1 MGRPG
6 KDGNLPADDGK
17 PTTKKGLKVNIM
29 LLINDI
35 LKTDL
40 DGGEYIAHCTDG
52 NNYEATYNA
61 ELKNMFFCIPADV
74 EVLGYSKK

>member
-29 LLINDI
+29 KQWTVEEL
-35 LKTDL
+35 
-40 DGGEYIAHCTDG
+40 
-52 NNYEATYNA
+52 YN
-61 ELKNMFFCIPADV
+61 LWRNR
-74 EVLGYSKK
+74 GYSKKEAQAMAEKDYNEMHRRKSQSEQHQIMQEMLYN

>member
-1 MGRPG
+1 
-6 KDGNLPADDGK
+6 
-17 PTTKKGLKVNIM
+17 M